1 MQASIYDE
9 FVKLKFST
17 WLYSPAT
24 SFAGELVGPPVVM
37 VMREK
42 DKGSYTGSQ
51 DVLNIKAG
59 DIINVTW
66 VICVLHKACYCVV
79 QMFSVKNVQ
88 QLQMDIRA
96 GIMRGRVH
104 ITQVLDKPLQVCVLY
119 SGWLGDFHDFHKSVA
134 IYENLE
140 YLLKNFI
147 KRL

>member
-1 MQASIYDE
+1 
-9 FVKLKFST
+9 
-17 WLYSPAT
+17 
-24 SFAGELVGPPVVM
+24 M

-88 QLQMDIRA
+88 QLQMDIRV

-119 SGWLGDFHDFHKSVA
+119 SGWAGDFHKSVA

-140 YLLKNFI
+140 HLPKNFI
-147 KRL
+147 KSIVGTPL